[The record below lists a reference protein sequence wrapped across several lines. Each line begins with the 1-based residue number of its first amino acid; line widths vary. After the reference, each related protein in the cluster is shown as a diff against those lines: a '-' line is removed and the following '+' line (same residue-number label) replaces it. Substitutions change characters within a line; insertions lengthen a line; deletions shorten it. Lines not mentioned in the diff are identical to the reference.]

1 MEYLLQLKDG
11 YLLDIESDEESYD
24 GCPTCNYNSEYINT
38 ITLICSKYTHTISI
52 SQMYSFALSLGTV
65 MKVFLSNLETL
76 KACKDNYKCNCC
88 NFVFINGHT
97 YCQKYTKE

>member
-1 MEYLLQLKDG
+1 MKYLLQLKDG

-76 KACKDNYKCNCC
+76 KACTEEDLGETVKKTFRTRDL
-88 NFVFINGHT
+88 
-97 YCQKYTKE
+97 

>member
-65 MKVFLSNLETL
+65 MKIFLSNLETL
-76 KACKDNYKCNCC
+76 KACTEEDLGET
-88 NFVFINGHT
+88 FRT
-97 YCQKYTKE
+97 RDL